1 MKTLREVLAIGVL
14 IFGGGSQ
21 LVAGPIIDT
30 TTQGNWV
37 TTYGTDGFILP
48 AMGTDSNN
56 NPIPIVSLPSY
67 VSSYTLTGS
76 GYVWAN
82 GNPTSD
88 VRALLNP
95 YDSHPDHRKAQ
106 CNFADPNF
114 TLTLNLNQSKTFDV
128 SFYMLDWDNS
138 SRQTTISVP
147 GHDLETVSGYNN
159 GKWYRYQVS
168 GTPGTPMTINFTKV
182 SGSVGNAVV
191 SAIMFDT
198 DVVID
203 STTKG
208 NWIGKYGKE
217 GYILAGFTGSA
228 DVVSLPSWVQSYSLS
243 GTRYAWNQGQ
253 VTSDARALL
262 DPSNPDPSQRK
273 ATCVWG
279 SDQLDFELKVKDNV
293 VFDMAVYTL
302 DWDSYV
308 RSGVLQLTDFE
319 GTEVH
324 PIVGFHDGLW
334 HVFRV
339 HARPD
344 VPLDFSFLKTSAV
357 NLVISA
363 IMFDNVAYVPEPATA
378 VLLGLGGLGLGLIW
392 QRRRQSRLEKRS
404 RRGVAVGPSRARHIP
419 ILSL

>member
-48 AMGTDSNN
+48 VMGTDNNN

-67 VSSYTLTGS
+67 VSSYTLSGS
-76 GYVWAN
+76 GCVWAS
-82 GNPTSD
+82 PTDDS
-88 VRALLNP
+88 RALLNP
-95 YDSHPDHRKAQ
+95 YNSATGQRKAQ
-106 CNFADPNF
+106 CNYGIPDF
-114 TLTLNLNQSKTFDV
+114 TLTLNLNQSKTFDL
-128 SFYMLDWDNS
+128 SFYMLDWAS
-138 SRQTTISVP
+138 EGRQTTISVP
-147 GHDLETVSGYNN
+147 GHNLETVSEYGG

-168 GTPGTPMTINFTKV
+168 GSPGTPMTINFSKV
-182 SGSVGNAVV
+182 AGPNAVV

-243 GTRYAWNQGQ
+243 GTRYAWMGGQ
-253 VTSDARALL
+253 PTSDARALL
-262 DPSNPDPSQRK
+262 DPSHPDDPNQRK
-273 ATCVWG
+273 ATCVFDG
-279 SDQLDFELKVKDNV
+279 NKLDFELRVTDNV

-308 RSGVLQLTDFE
+308 RSGRLQLTDFE
-319 GTEVH
+319 GTELH
-324 PIVGFHDGLW
+324 PIAGFRDGLW

-344 VPLDFSFLKTSAV
+344 VPLDFSFLKTSGT

-392 QRRRQSRLEKRS
+392 QRRRQSRLQKES
-404 RRGVAVGPSRARHIP
+404 
-419 ILSL
+419 